1 MRKAAPYFWT
11 SCIPSSGT
19 SSVNFRE
26 LLIQTRLISS
36 LHSDP
41 HALCANGHG
50 EDQLNDLYS
59 GIGVP
64 DVGHMLKWHQ
74 RDLAIRHACGSYDPC
89 IATSRLTI
97 LVKSLRQLW
106 CSAYLQLAG
115 FDGLTTSPKMQ
126 PLLYVVFPWY
136 VSCCFIWQI
145 AALSWLFWQQAITVY
160 PEINHLT
167 SCKRHHFLLKTRGN
181 IFRVFLRDK

>member
-50 EDQLNDLYS
+50 EDHLNDLYS

-64 DVGHMLKWHQ
+64 QRWSYVHAASAGSNHQACLRKLRPMYSNKQIDHFSQIVAAVTMLLISAACRVWRFDHLAKDAAFVVCCVSMVCHMLLHIANC
-74 RDLAIRHACGSYDPC
+74 RIELTFLAASNHS
-89 IATSRLTI
+89 
-97 LVKSLRQLW
+97 
-106 CSAYLQLAG
+106 
-115 FDGLTTSPKMQ
+115 
-126 PLLYVVFPWY
+126 
-136 VSCCFIWQI
+136 
-145 AALSWLFWQQAITVY
+145 LSW
-160 PEINHLT
+160 N
-167 SCKRHHFLLKTRGN
+167 
-181 IFRVFLRDK
+181 